1 MRVIL
6 GKERE
11 ERILSVNNIVY
22 QISGWFIKQVNGWL
36 EKWMRDWTKD
46 MNEELNGWINGRMS
60 E

>member
-36 EKWMRDWTKD
+36 KKWMRDWTKD
-46 MNEELNGWINGRMS
+46 MNEESNG
-60 E
+60 